1 MCILDGGCE
10 RQRGRLPPRSERTE
24 MEKAKR
30 NRSVE
35 QKVSAMLYRLTRD
48 LLTQEESNP
57 WKKNGKIR
65 DIK

>member
-1 MCILDGGCE
+1 M
-10 RQRGRLPPRSERTE
+10 PPRSERTE
-24 MEKAKR
+24 MEEAKR
-30 NRSVE
+30 KRSVE

-65 DIK
+65 DIR